1 QEYIVQSVVHKGM
14 TDMRLENYTVA
25 LRLPMTYF
33 TQHGTSDTM
42 SRFVQDTGEVA
53 RGHVLLFG
61 KTLVEPAKAISTLL
75 LALWMSWELTLVCL
89 LAGPPV
95 YLMLR
100 KLGKGMRKAS
110 KRALQN
116 WSKLLAVLTETLIG
130 MRVVKAYT
138 METKER
144 KRFFRTNQELFRQQQ
159 KMAAIDSAIG
169 PVIESVGMVAAVAAV
184 CIAGYLVLKGD
195 MDPAMF
201 ISWLVVLMATF
212 DPIRHLAKVATQFQ
226 RTEAAA
232 TRVFELQDRV
242 QEDRVVG
249 GPDLPRH
256 SKTIEFRHVSFRYPG
271 GTEAL
276 KDVSLTIQAGEVVA
290 VVGPNGSGKT
300 TLVQMIPRLIDP
312 AAGEVLIDGHDLRKV
327 SMRSLRRQVGIVTQD
342 TVLFNA
348 TIGEN
353 IGYGRARPKERDV
366 MAAAKRAF
374 VDEFVQPLPAKY
386 DTMIGEH
393 GTGLSG
399 GQRQRIAIARAIL
412 RDPTVLIFDEATSQI
427 DADSEHR
434 IHQAMADFI
443 HGRTALIVAHRFA
456 TVLSA
461 DRIVVMNEGCIVDV
475 GTHKELLGRCKL
487 YEHLYRTQFS
497 DAGG

>member
-1 QEYIVQSVVHKGM
+1 
-14 TDMRLENYTVA
+14 
-25 LRLPMTYF
+25 
-33 TQHGTSDTM
+33 
-42 SRFVQDTGEVA
+42 
-53 RGHVLLFG
+53 
-61 KTLVEPAKAISTLL
+61 
-75 LALWMSWELTLVCL
+75 
-89 LAGPPV
+89 
-95 YLMLR
+95 
-100 KLGKGMRKAS
+100 
-110 KRALQN
+110 
-116 WSKLLAVLTETLIG
+116 
-130 MRVVKAYT
+130 

-497 DAGG
+497 DSGG

>member
-1 QEYIVQSVVHKGM
+1 
-14 TDMRLENYTVA
+14 
-25 LRLPMTYF
+25 
-33 TQHGTSDTM
+33 
-42 SRFVQDTGEVA
+42 
-53 RGHVLLFG
+53 
-61 KTLVEPAKAISTLL
+61 
-75 LALWMSWELTLVCL
+75 
-89 LAGPPV
+89 
-95 YLMLR
+95 
-100 KLGKGMRKAS
+100 
-110 KRALQN
+110 
-116 WSKLLAVLTETLIG
+116 
-130 MRVVKAYT
+130 
-138 METKER
+138 
-144 KRFFRTNQELFRQQQ
+144 
-159 KMAAIDSAIG
+159 
-169 PVIESVGMVAAVAAV
+169 
-184 CIAGYLVLKGD
+184 
-195 MDPAMF
+195 
-201 ISWLVVLMATF
+201 
-212 DPIRHLAKVATQFQ
+212 
-226 RTEAAA
+226 
-232 TRVFELQDRV
+232 VFELQDRV

-461 DRIVVMNEGCIVDV
+461 DRIVVMNEGQITDV

>member
-1 QEYIVQSVVHKGM
+1 
-14 TDMRLENYTVA
+14 
-25 LRLPMTYF
+25 
-33 TQHGTSDTM
+33 
-42 SRFVQDTGEVA
+42 
-53 RGHVLLFG
+53 
-61 KTLVEPAKAISTLL
+61 
-75 LALWMSWELTLVCL
+75 
-89 LAGPPV
+89 
-95 YLMLR
+95 
-100 KLGKGMRKAS
+100 MRKAS

-116 WSKLLAVLTETLIG
+116 WSRVLGVLTETLIG

-144 KRFFRTNQELFRQQQ
+144 KRFFRANQELFREQQ
-159 KMAAIDSAIG
+159 KMAAVDSAIG

-184 CIAGYLVLKGD
+184 SIAGYLVLEGE
-195 MDPAMF
+195 MDASTF
-201 ISWLVVLMATF
+201 IAWLMTLMATF

-226 RTEAAA
+226 RTESAA
-232 TRVFELQDRV
+232 TRVFELQDRM
-242 QEDRVVG
+242 QEDRVAG

-256 SKTIEFRHVSFRYPG
+256 AKSIEFRHVTFRYPG

-276 KDVSLTIQAGEVVA
+276 KDVSLTIQAGEGVA

-300 TLVQMIPRLIDP
+300 TLVQMLPRLIDP
-312 AAGEVLIDGHDLRKV
+312 AEGEVLIDGHDLRRV

-348 TIGEN
+348 TIREN
-353 IGYGRARPKERDV
+353 IGYGRARPKKRDI
-366 MAAAKRAF
+366 MEASRRAF
-374 VDEFVQPLPAKY
+374 VDEFVQPLSEKY
-386 DTMIGEH
+386 ETMIGEH

-412 RDPTVLIFDEATSQI
+412 RDPTILIFDEATSQI

-434 IHQAMADFI
+434 IHQAMEDFI
-443 HGRTALIVAHRFA
+443 HGRTALIIAHRFA

-461 DRIVVMNEGCIVDV
+461 DRIVVMNDGRIIDV
-475 GTHKELLGRCKL
+475 GTHQELLGRCKL